1 MGSGRVV
8 GGGVLGGATGD
19 VAAVNAVDC
28 EVFVLIGDAGRRSAR
43 VRGDDLD

>member
-1 MGSGRVV
+1 MV

-28 EVFVLIGDAGRRSAR
+28 EVFVSSGEGGSKWVR
-43 VRGDDLD
+43 VRGDGLDWG